1 MLLIDDLL
9 AAPFRGLFF
18 VLKEINAAVQ
28 AELASE
34 ERGIIAELGRPPSQA
49 GSSEIT
55 EADFEVSEAH
65 LLHRLESFHG
75 DGDSD
80 GGGHGHD

>member
-9 AAPFRGLFF
+9 AAPLHGLFF

-28 AELASE
+28 AELASQ
-34 ERGIIAELGRPPSQA
+34 ERGIIAELGDLHRKLD
-49 GSSEIT
+49 GNEIT
-55 EADFEVSEAH
+55 EADFEVSEAR
-65 LLHRLESFHG
+65 LLQRLDGFRG
-75 DGDSD
+75 DGETD

>member
-9 AAPFRGLFF
+9 AAPLHGLFF

-28 AELASE
+28 VERASQ
-34 ERGIIAELGRPPSQA
+34 ERGIIAELGDLHRKLD
-49 GSSEIT
+49 GNEIT
-55 EADFEVSEAH
+55 EADFEVSEER
-65 LLHRLESFHG
+65 LLQRLDSFRG
-75 DGDSD
+75 GETD

>member
-28 AELASE
+28 AELASQ
-34 ERGIIAELGRPPSQA
+34 ERGIIAELGDLHRKLE
-49 GSSEIT
+49 SSEIT

-75 DGDSD
+75 DGDLD